1 MSYFKTEYQRF
12 LDNPKTAKLADDVS
26 LIYVPTTTKFEQAD
40 NVITHVL
47 KNAKVVKTKSN
58 QVISAIEGSDSLC
71 LDIETTLEFTEGGG
85 VYLPSLDDN
94 FLADRVAT
102 FPTVHIVHFDANQQI
117 KQIRIYWDQASLLK
131 QVEIIGARGRQW
143 PVRDGKDQVRL
154 LRNAETARSAP
165 SQPSSQNAETKL
177 PHRSSSPAKRRI
189 KDPYAAESL
198 TELLSPSKE
207 VAEIESRAEPPRPAS
222 SNKSKRYTQDPY
234 GAGSLTEILSPTK
247 KVPAPV
253 APYAPASGRPAV
265 RNFSDIFMKD
275 DDVPDSP
282 TKSKPR
288 APRVFEEEEK
298 AGPGP
303 VDEDRHFYKSA
314 AGKYDHFEIG
324 GDNSEREMKA
334 EVKQANPKQST
345 HWDFD
350 DVETPA
356 KGSRPARGH
365 EVRHFGFGDNE
376 EGTGSP
382 HAKLNVTKPRRDAD
396 RHFEMT
402 DEETED
408 DGRIVSSFRGRGKGL
423 YENRLF
429 EEEEGQ
435 HQREKK
441 NEPLSTAGNFANRK
455 KNSVAQFELTD
466 ESPAAKENKPTQNHE
481 THHKMMESHWHN
493 YDEQSPSPLPQKHVA
508 HNKAMES
515 HWDNHD
521 EQSPS
526 PLQQKHVAHNK
537 AMESHWGNDD
547 EQSPSPLQQKHV
559 AHNKA
564 MESHWGNDDEQSPSP
579 LQQKHVAHNKAME
592 SHWDNYD
599 EASPEP
605 VKRNATAQRNPHT
618 HNQPSWSHES
628 N

>member
-71 LDIETTLEFTEGGG
+71 LDMETTLEFTEGGG

-94 FLADRVAT
+94 FLADRVAI

-131 QVEIIGARGRQW
+131 QVEVIGARGRQW
-143 PVRDGKDQVRL
+143 PVRDGKDQLRL
-154 LRNAETARSAP
+154 LKNAETARSTP
-165 SQPSSQNAETKL
+165 SQPSQNAETNL
-177 PHRSSSPAKRRI
+177 PTRSSSPAKRRI

-207 VAEIESRAEPPRPAS
+207 VAEIESRAETPRPAS

-253 APYAPASGRPAV
+253 APYAPGSGRPAA

-275 DDVPDSP
+275 DDVPSSP
-282 TKSKPR
+282 SKSKPR

-314 AGKYDHFEIG
+314 PGKYDHFEIG

-350 DVETPA
+350 DAETPV
-356 KGSRPARGH
+356 KGSRPPRGH
-365 EVRHFGFGDNE
+365 E
-376 EGTGSP
+376 
-382 HAKLNVTKPRRDAD
+382 LNVTKPRRDAD

-408 DGRIVSSFRGRGKGL
+408 DGRIIGSFGGRGKGL
-423 YENRLF
+423 YQNRLF

-435 HQREKK
+435 PQREKK
-441 NEPLSTAGNFANRK
+441 NEPLSTAANAANRK
-455 KNSVAQFELTD
+455 KNSVSQFELTD
-466 ESPAAKENKPTQNHE
+466 ESPAAKENKPTQKHE
-481 THHKMMESHWHN
+481 AHNKMMESHWHS
-493 YDEQSPSPLPQKHVA
+493 Y
-508 HNKAMES
+508 
-515 HWDNHD
+515 D

-537 AMESHWGNDD
+537 AMESHW
-547 EQSPSPLQQKHV
+547 E
-559 AHNKA
+559 
-564 MESHWGNDDEQSPSP
+564 
-579 LQQKHVAHNKAME
+579 
-592 SHWDNYD
+592 DNYD

-605 VKRNATAQRNPHT
+605 VRRTATAQRNPHT
-618 HNQPSWSHES
+618 HNQPSWSHE
-628 N
+628 NN